1 VKNNSLLLFAM
12 FCIAPSLEVH
22 ADIFRCVNA
31 QGKLLSSDR
40 PIPECVNRAV
50 KVYKNNGNF
59 KKEIPPPLTAEEKKR
74 LEVETEKKRAQQL
87 ADEETKRE
95 ERYLLAHYQD
105 EGDIQTA
112 RKRAVD
118 ALGEKKRLANEQMQ
132 GLSLILSS
140 LQMELNNS
148 NNSSKSSKES
158 DSMRNRANDLTASI
172 SNSRNAI
179 NFYDQEIGRTNQEF
193 DQTLQRYRQVVRK
206 SK

>member
-148 NNSSKSSKES
+148 NNSNKSSKES

>member
-1 VKNNSLLLFAM
+1 M

>member
-1 VKNNSLLLFAM
+1 M

-148 NNSSKSSKES
+148 NNSNKSSKES